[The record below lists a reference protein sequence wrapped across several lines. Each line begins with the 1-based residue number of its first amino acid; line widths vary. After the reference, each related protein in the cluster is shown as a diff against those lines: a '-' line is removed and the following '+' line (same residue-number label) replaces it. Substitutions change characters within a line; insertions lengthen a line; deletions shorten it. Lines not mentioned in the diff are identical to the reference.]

1 MIQQHGG
8 NIGQLRDILDFS
20 ANINPLGA
28 PESVKRAIAESIDC
42 AEKYPDPYCAEL
54 RGKLAVHE
62 SISAE
67 NIVCGNGADDLIFR
81 IVHAFKPKKAMVCA
95 PTFTEYSRALAEVG
109 CEIFE
114 HILAES
120 RDFELGEDILPKLD
134 SSLDMCFICTPN
146 NPSGR
151 LAVPEILANI
161 AEKCRDNNII
171 LVCDECFMGFV
182 EDSESYSL
190 RQFMNGNCIILK
202 AFTKLFAM
210 AGIRLG
216 YAVCG
221 SSHIAEMIQQ
231 SGQFWSVSALAQT
244 AGIAALDENGY
255 VRKTVRYITEER
267 RFLAAELSKIGV
279 KVYSG
284 TANFLL
290 FKSRTGLAEELLSQ
304 GILIR
309 DCTNFSGLT
318 EGFYRVAVRTHEEN
332 IRLIIALR
340 RCLNG

>member
-8 NIGQLRDILDFS
+8 NIGQLSNILDFS

-28 PESVKRAIAESIDC
+28 PESVKKAVAETVCDI
-42 AEKYPDPYCAEL
+42 EKYPDPYCTEL
-54 RGKLAVHE
+54 RDRLGKHE
-62 SISAE
+62 RISAE

-114 HILAES
+114 HILTES

-151 LAVPEILANI
+151 LAAPEILTNI
-161 AEKCRDNNII
+161 AEKCRDNNVI

-190 RQFMNGNCIILK
+190 RQIMNGNCIILK

-221 SSHIAEMIQQ
+221 SSHIAERIQQ

-244 AGIAALDENGY
+244 AGIAALDETEY
-255 VRKTVRYITEER
+255 VNKTVRYITEKR
-267 RFLAAELSKIGV
+267 RLLAAELAKIGV
-279 KVYSG
+279 KVYDG
-284 TANFLL
+284 AANFLM
-290 FKSRTGLAEELLSQ
+290 FRSRIELAEELLAE

-309 DCTNFSGLT
+309 DCANFSGLT
-318 EGFYRVAVRTHEEN
+318 EGFYRVAVRTHDEN
-332 IRLIIALR
+332 IRLINAVR

>member
-28 PESVKRAIAESIDC
+28 PESVKRAIVESIDC
-42 AEKYPDPYCAEL
+42 AEKYPDPYCSELYDRLAE
-54 RGKLAVHE
+54 RE
-62 SISAE
+62 SISVK

-81 IVHAFKPKKAMVCA
+81 IVHALKPKKAMVCA

-109 CEIFE
+109 CEILE

-134 SSLDMCFICTPN
+134 SSLDMFFICTPN

-151 LAVPEILANI
+151 LAAPEILANI
-161 AEKCRDNNII
+161 AKKCSEKKII
-171 LVCDECFMGFV
+171 LVCDECFMDFV
-182 EDSESYSL
+182 NNSESYSL
-190 RQFMNGNCIILK
+190 RQFLNENCIILK
-202 AFTKLFAM
+202 AFTKLYAM
-210 AGIRLG
+210 PGIRLG

-221 SSHIAEMIQQ
+221 SSHIAERIQE
-231 SGQFWSVSALAQT
+231 SGQFWSVSSLAQA
-244 AGIAALDENGY
+244 AGIAALDETDY
-255 VRKTVRYITEER
+255 VDETVRYISEER
-267 RFLAAELSKIGV
+267 RFLAAEIAKIGV

-290 FKSRTGLAEELLSQ
+290 FKSRAGLAEELLSQ

-309 DCTNFSGLT
+309 DCENFSGLT

-332 IRLIIALR
+332 IRLITALR

>member
-42 AEKYPDPYCAEL
+42 AEKYPDPYCAEF

-62 SISAE
+62 NISAE

-81 IVHAFKPKKAMVCA
+81 IIHAFKPKKAMVCA

-109 CEIFE
+109 CEVLE

-151 LAVPEILANI
+151 LAAPEILANI
-161 AEKCRDNNII
+161 AEKCRDNNVI

-190 RQFMNGNCIILK
+190 RQFLNENCIILK

-221 SSHIAEMIQQ
+221 SLHIAEMIQQ

-244 AGIAALDENGY
+244 AGIAALDETDY

-267 RFLAAELSKIGV
+267 RFLAAELAKIGV

-332 IRLIIALR
+332 IRLITALR

>member
-54 RGKLAVHE
+54 RRKLAEHE

-109 CEIFE
+109 CEVLE

-161 AEKCRDNNII
+161 AEKCRDNNVI

-231 SGQFWSVSALAQT
+231 SGQFWSLSALAQE
-244 AGIAALDENGY
+244 AGIAALDETDY

-267 RFLAAELSKIGV
+267 RFLAAALAKIGV

-304 GILIR
+304 GVLIR

-332 IRLIIALR
+332 IRLITALR